1 MKEYMDSSDYREND
15 IEQLLVYFTF
25 RYIMNAIYDSNI
37 MVYAYLSVMFT
48 MIVRDMNATRFY
60 KKRWQLHHRGPD
72 GGGKDLLQGSGAF
85 RGKCGGRQGRNH
97 LGIVDLE
104 IKYIINIY

>member
-1 MKEYMDSSDYREND
+1 MKNDMKEYMASGDYREND

-37 MVYAYLSVMFT
+37 MVYAYLSVMFYH
-48 MIVRDMNATRFY
+48 DSQGY
-60 KKRWQLHHRGPD
+60 ECHSLLKKRWQLHHRGPD
-72 GGGKDLLQGSGAF
+72 GGGKDLLKGSGAF

-97 LGIVDLE
+97 LGIVDL
-104 IKYIINIY
+104 